1 MTKINKIN
9 TLAETK
15 YLKLYNAE
23 YTNRVGE
30 NRNWTIASRKP
41 IEKMEKIFFEGEEDK
56 IDAVVILAKHVEKN
70 KLVLIKQFRV
80 PINNYIIEFPA
91 GLVDGEEDI
100 REAVKRELK
109 EETGLEL
116 VDIDIEKTRNK
127 VYLSPGMTD
136 ESVAMV
142 YCTCKGE
149 VSLDHLENDEDIE
162 VLLLDKEEV
171 KELLKSDLKIDVKA
185 YLGIQN
191 FLIDNR
197 D

>member
-15 YLKLYNAE
+15 YLKLYDAE

-41 IEKMEKIFFEGEEDK
+41 IEKLEDTFFNGIEDK
-56 IDAVVILAKHVEKN
+56 VDAVAIVAKHIEKN

-80 PINNYIIEFPA
+80 PINDYVIEFPA
-91 GLVDGEEDI
+91 GLIDGEEEI
-100 REAVKRELK
+100 EKAVKRELK
-109 EETGLEL
+109 EETGLDL
-116 VDIDIEKTRNK
+116 VEIHEEKSNRK

-136 ESVAMV
+136 ESIAMM
-142 YCTCKGE
+142 YCSCTGE
-149 VSLDHLENDEDIE
+149 ASLENLENDEDIE
-162 VLLLDKEEV
+162 VLLLDKEELR
-171 KELLKSDLKIDVKA
+171 EILKSDFRIDVKA

-191 FLIDNR
+191 FLIEN
-197 D
+197 

>member
-1 MTKINKIN
+1 MTKLNKIN

-15 YLKLYNAE
+15 YLKLYDAE

-41 IEKMEKIFFEGEEDK
+41 IEKMKKIFFEGEEDK
-56 IDAVVILAKHVEKN
+56 IDAVVIFAKHVEKN

-100 REAVKRELK
+100 KEAVKRELK

-116 VDIDIEKTRNK
+116 LDIDIEKTKNK

-142 YCTCKGE
+142 YCNCKGE
-149 VSLDHLENDEDIE
+149 VSLDNLENDEDIE
-162 VLLLDKEEV
+162 VLLLDKEEL
-171 KELLKSDLKIDVKA
+171 KELLESDIRIDVKA

-191 FLIDNR
+191 FLIED
-197 D
+197 

>member
-15 YLKLYNAE
+15 YLKLYDAE
-23 YTNRVGE
+23 YINRVGE

-41 IEKMEKIFFEGEEDK
+41 IEQINNRFFKGEEDK
-56 IDAVVILAKHVEKN
+56 IDAVVIIPKHIEKN

-80 PINNYIIEFPA
+80 PINDYVIEFPA
-91 GLVDGEEDI
+91 GLIDGEEDI
-100 REAVKRELK
+100 KEAAKRELK

-116 VDIDIEKTRNK
+116 LDIDMEKTKNK

-136 ESVAMV
+136 ESVAMIF
-142 YCTCKGE
+142 CSCNGE
-149 VSLDHLENDEDIE
+149 VSLDNLEDDEDIE
-162 VLLLDKEEV
+162 VLLLDKDEL
-171 KELLKSDLKIDVKA
+171 KELLKSNFKIDVKA

-191 FLIDNR
+191 FIME
-197 D
+197 